1 MRVVFTDVLEEAMP
15 LRSREISRGRC
26 AYCSAPLTFNAAG
39 VVAWR
44 VGNRFVCNEFCA
56 DGIPNELVNPKA
68 APIAAGPGLPAS
80 LN

>member
-1 MRVVFTDVLEEAMP
+1 MP
-15 LRSREISRGRC
+15 LRARQISHGRC

-56 DGIPNELVNPKA
+56 DGLPDETVIPEAWPLADGPKQ
-68 APIAAGPGLPAS
+68 PAS
-80 LN
+80 FN

>member
-1 MRVVFTDVLEEAMP
+1 MLASVLEETMP
-15 LRSREISRGRC
+15 IRSREISHGRC

-56 DGIPNELVNPKA
+56 DGIPDELVNPKA
-68 APIAAGPGLPAS
+68 VPNATGPELPAS
-80 LN
+80 FN